1 MKTSELIKKLKDLGF
16 KVSEDEHRIHVE
28 KDNLVSDYAKEVTPN
43 SLFAKVESL
52 FAEYYQTPLDERK
65 PEKKY
70 RLRWIDGED
79 DNPRKETYLGMD
91 DTGFFN
97 GSYWATYFKSGAP
110 TFTESQ
116 LEKLKRDNP
125 RFAPAIDAMKEE
137 VKDDE

>member
-1 MKTSELIKKLKDLGF
+1 MTTNELIEKLKGLGF
-16 KVSEDEHRIHVE
+16 TVKESEGYIHIE
-28 KDNLVSDYAKEVTPN
+28 TGNTDMHYSKNISPN
-43 SLFAKVESL
+43 DDWAKVL
-52 FAEYYQTPLDERK
+52 PLIAEYYQTPLDERK

-91 DTGFFN
+91 DTFFN
-97 GSYWATYFKSGAP
+97 GSYWTTYFKSGAP

-125 RFAPAIDAMKEE
+125 RFAPAIDVMKEE
-137 VKDDE
+137 VKDDD